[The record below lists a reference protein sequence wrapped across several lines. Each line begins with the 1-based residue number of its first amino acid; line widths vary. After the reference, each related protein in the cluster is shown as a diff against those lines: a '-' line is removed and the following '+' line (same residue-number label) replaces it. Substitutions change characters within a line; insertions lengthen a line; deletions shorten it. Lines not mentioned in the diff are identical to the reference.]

1 MSIPASRLL
10 EIARANA
17 PAIWVRVEAVRGSAP
32 REPGASMLVHA
43 RLEEGTIGGG
53 HLELEAV
60 AQAHRM
66 LASGERVAGA
76 DFVLGAAL
84 GQCCGGAVELS
95 LRRIDARESDW
106 VEALRPLDRE
116 AGTVWLD
123 TRPGLE
129 GAPHTV
135 ASHARPADE
144 PRCAAGST
152 PRWISRVDGAP
163 WNVWVFGAGHV
174 GEAVVRVLATLP
186 LCVTWVDPREN
197 RFPAALPAN
206 VSVLESDSPAHE
218 VTGIPS
224 GADVLVMTHSH
235 GLDFALC
242 LALLARKDLSQVGL
256 IGSETKAA
264 SFRARLARRGVG
276 TDALARLQ
284 CPIGATP
291 RGTGGRHGL
300 DRHPGAIAVAV
311 GFELWERR
319 RAAVPAGAPVAPAA
333 QGDSAAP
340 AAPVAGAGR

>member
-10 EIARANA
+10 EIARADV

-53 HLELEAV
+53 HLELEAI
-60 AQAHRM
+60 AQARRM
-66 LASGERVAGA
+66 LVSGERVAGA

-84 GQCCGGAVELS
+84 GQCCGGAVALS
-95 LRRIDARESDW
+95 LRRIDARETDW

-116 AGTVWLD
+116 ASTVWLD

-135 ASHARPADE
+135 ASPARPADE
-144 PRCAAGST
+144 SCDAAGST

-197 RFPAALPAN
+197 RFPAGLPAN

-218 VTGIPS
+218 VAAIPS
-224 GADVLVMTHSH
+224 DADVLVMTHSH
-235 GLDFALC
+235 GLDFELC
-242 LALLARKDLSQVGL
+242 LALLARDDLARVGL

-276 TDALARLQ
+276 AAALARLQ
-284 CPIGATP
+284 CPIGAAP
-291 RGTGGRHGL
+291 RGIGERHRL

-319 RAAVPAGAPVAPAA
+319 RAAAPASASVAPVAP
-333 QGDSAAP
+333 S
-340 AAPVAGAGR
+340 APVAGAGR

>member
-10 EIARANA
+10 EIARADA
-17 PAIWVRVEAVRGSAP
+17 PAIWVRVETVRGSAP

-53 HLELEAV
+53 HLELEAI
-60 AQAHRM
+60 AQARRM
-66 LASGERVAGA
+66 LVSGERVAGA

-95 LRRIDARESDW
+95 LRRIDARETAW
-106 VEALRPLDRE
+106 IEALRPLDRE

-123 TRPGLE
+123 TRPGAE

-135 ASHARPADE
+135 ASPGRPADA
-144 PRCAAGST
+144 PRDAGGAV
-152 PRWISRVDGAP
+152 PHRISRVDGAP

-186 LCVTWVDPREN
+186 LCATWVDPREN
-197 RFPAALPAN
+197 RFPAGLPAN

-218 VTGIPS
+218 VAAIPS

-235 GLDFALC
+235 GLDFELC
-242 LALLARKDLSQVGL
+242 LVLLAREDLGLVGL

-276 TDALARLQ
+276 TEALARLQ
-284 CPIGATP
+284 CPIGAVP
-291 RGTGGRHGL
+291 RGTGGRHRL

-311 GFELWERR
+311 GFDLWERR
-319 RAAVPAGAPVAPAA
+319 RAAAPAS
-333 QGDSAAP
+333 GP
-340 AAPVAGAGR
+340 AAEAVPVAGAGR

>member
-10 EIARANA
+10 EIARADA

-43 RLEEGTIGGG
+43 GHEEGTIGGG
-53 HLELEAV
+53 HLELEAL
-60 AQAHRM
+60 AQARRM

-84 GQCCGGAVELS
+84 GQCCGGAVALS
-95 LRRIDARESDW
+95 LRRIDGREAAW
-106 VEALRPLDRE
+106 IEALRPLDRE

-123 TRPGLE
+123 TRPGAE

-135 ASHARPADE
+135 ASCGRPADA
-144 PRCAAGST
+144 PRDAAGAA
-152 PRWISRVDGAP
+152 PRRISRVDGAP

-186 LCVTWVDPREN
+186 LCATWVDPRES
-197 RFPAALPAN
+197 RFPAGLPAN

-218 VTGIPS
+218 VAAIPS

-235 GLDFALC
+235 GLDFELC
-242 LALLARKDLSQVGL
+242 LALLAREDLGLVGL

-264 SFRARLARRGVG
+264 SFRARLARRGVSPG
-276 TDALARLQ
+276 ALARLQ
-284 CPIGATP
+284 CPIGAAP
-291 RGTGGRHGL
+291 RGTGARHRL

-311 GFELWERR
+311 GFDLWERR
-319 RAAVPAGAPVAPAA
+319 RAVAPASGPA
-333 QGDSAAP
+333 VR
-340 AAPVAGAGR
+340 AAPVEGAG

>member
-10 EIARANA
+10 EIARADA

-53 HLELEAV
+53 HLELEAI
-60 AQAHRM
+60 AQARRM
-66 LASGERVAGA
+66 LVSGKRVAGA

-84 GQCCGGAVELS
+84 GQCCGGAVALS
-95 LRRIDARESDW
+95 LRRIDARETDW
-106 VEALRPLDRE
+106 VEALGPLDRE
-116 AGTVWLD
+116 ASTVWLD

-144 PRCAAGST
+144 SQGAPHRAAGST

-197 RFPAALPAN
+197 RFPAGLPAN
-206 VSVLESDSPAHE
+206 VLALESDSPAHE
-218 VTGIPS
+218 VAAIPS

-235 GLDFALC
+235 GLDFELC
-242 LALLARKDLSQVGL
+242 LVLLAREDLARVGL

-276 TDALARLQ
+276 AAALARLQ
-284 CPIGATP
+284 CPIGAAP
-291 RGTGGRHGL
+291 RGIGERHRL

-319 RAAVPAGAPVAPAA
+319 RAAAPTSAPVAPV
-333 QGDSAAP
+333 AP
-340 AAPVAGAGR
+340 SAPVAGAGR